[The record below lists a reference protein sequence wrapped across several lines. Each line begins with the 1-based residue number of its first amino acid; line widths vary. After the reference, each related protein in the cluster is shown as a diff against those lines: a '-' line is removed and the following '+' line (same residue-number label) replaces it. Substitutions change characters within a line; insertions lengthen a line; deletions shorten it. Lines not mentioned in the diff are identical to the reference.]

1 MEVGYPADDHSQPSD
16 LCSPASSTVT
26 DASDAAGSC
35 LPLNEN
41 DSDDVVLYQIL
52 RGASLRA
59 LEPMAAR
66 LDLEPR
72 RRPEPVAT
80 RTKRR
85 YRGVRERPWGKFAA
99 EIRDSARRGARI
111 WLGTFETAEG
121 AALAYDRAAYKMR
134 GSRALLNFPLIAQ
147 TGGAD
152 GSEPPQIA

>member
-1 MEVGYPADDHSQPSD
+1 MEAGYPAADHSQPSD
-16 LCSPASSTVT
+16 LCSPTSSTVT
-26 DASDAAGSC
+26 DASDAAGPC

-52 RGASLRA
+52 KGASLRA

-72 RRPEPVAT
+72 RRPEPVAA
-80 RTKRR
+80 RIKRR